1 MNYEVLYA
9 DPPWDYAGRTQQN
22 GTSETGGAVTHYPT
36 MSLEQLKALRVP
48 DICAKNAALFLWTSS
63 PHLPQA
69 IALMEA
75 WGFTY
80 KTVAF
85 CWDKQKINPGYY
97 TMSQVELVLVGTKGL
112 IPKPRGSRNERQF
125 FSEKRTVHSKK
136 PDEIRKRIFNMFP
149 TQKKIELFARQASD
163 GWDVFG
169 NQVEGSI
176 QLPA

>member
-1 MNYEVLYA
+1 MSYEVLYA

-22 GTSETGGAVTHYPT
+22 GSAPSGGAADHYPT
-36 MSLEQLKALRVP
+36 MTLADLKALKVSG
-48 DICAKNAALFLWTSS
+48 ITAKNAALFLWTSS

-69 IALMEA
+69 IELMEA

-85 CWDKQKINPGYY
+85 CWDKQKVNPGYY

-125 FSEKRTVHSKK
+125 LSEKRTEHSKK
-136 PDEIRKRIFNMFP
+136 PDEIRNRISDMFP
-149 TQKKIELFARQASD
+149 DQKKIELFARARTE

-176 QLPA
+176 TLPT